1 MRPWVRC
8 SSRTCPRPHR
18 APVSHS
24 GRGHRPD
31 QAGCPAAAVGAA
43 ASGNLKAGGEVDPNP
58 TGTMSA
64 APRRAAGAPSYRRT
78 RMASRSFAAPKVPR
92 RWRSVRSG
100 SMWCLPRVRRTRAT
114 CACFTDP
121 PHMVRKLLGP
131 HGGQRSIN
139 RSPGAVRAISAHHAT
154 LKRAIR
160 SKNDRRA
167 SKPRCRLCVV
177 HTTCPSITWRQWR
190 SACAVNIPRGEN
202 GPSRGQ
208 PEEG

>member
-1 MRPWVRC
+1 
-8 SSRTCPRPHR
+8 
-18 APVSHS
+18 
-24 GRGHRPD
+24 
-31 QAGCPAAAVGAA
+31 
-43 ASGNLKAGGEVDPNP
+43 
-58 TGTMSA
+58 
-64 APRRAAGAPSYRRT
+64 
-78 RMASRSFAAPKVPR
+78 
-92 RWRSVRSG
+92 
-100 SMWCLPRVRRTRAT
+100 MWCLPRVRRTRAT

-121 PHMVRKLLGP
+121 PHMVCKLLGP

-177 HTTCPSITWRQWR
+177 HTACPSITWRQWR
-190 SACAVNIPRGEN
+190 SACAVNIPRGGN

-208 PEEG
+208 PEEGCHPNLQPQSLFFKYTNFGGRTICVFAMALGANGEFFLPLSLAPCA